1 MGPIILALLLLV
13 LFHRLV
19 CAAVRALV
27 EAFFGATAVLEERL
41 GVAIRGLTAWLG
53 QPVPP
58 EPTRALVGLFLVS
71 LTATVAYADF
81 AVLLA
86 SLGLIWP
93 TDVPPAWLAF
103 SIVAVTVAVGMLTH
117 SVVGVWA
124 RVATTVL
131 ACALIGGQGTV
142 AYVRTAQLAAVRS
155 IVDASATGG
164 DDGALVIAGGGATQ
178 SAESMVT
185 PSAVSAQ
192 PDRLGPAMAAGI
204 AVILCLSQIAAAW
217 GAISFA
223 GGVLTWVVS
232 FPALLA
238 LGIPWIV
245 LRMLSASGLLGGLRL
260 VLDALAA
267 TLESAEQI
275 PAKIAPFP
283 WTDASLR
290 RRLDWKR
297 RVLLAG
303 LQEKEDSD
311 TGRLRASVEQELRDA
326 EIDGFREFTTEY
338 ARQRRI
344 FLHDLLQEA
353 FNSARGNLE
362 HVPDSIVRMWFW
374 PLDKAWHLMTIVG
387 GEARFPAH
395 KAPSKNLGS
404 SKNEVER

>member
-19 CAAVRALV
+19 CAAARALV
-27 EAFFGATAVLEERL
+27 EAFFGAAAVLEERFC
-41 GVAIRGLTAWLG
+41 VAILDLTAWLG

-58 EPTRALVGLFLVS
+58 EPTRALVGLFLVA

-93 TDVPPAWLAF
+93 TDAPPAWLAF
-103 SIVAVTVAVGMLTH
+103 SIVAVTVAVGVLTH

-124 RVATTVL
+124 RVATTIL

-155 IVDASATGG
+155 IVDASATVG
-164 DDGALVIAGGGATQ
+164 DDGTLVIAGGSA
-178 SAESMVT
+178 AESMVN

-238 LGIPWIV
+238 LGFPWIV
-245 LRMLSASGLLGGLRL
+245 LRILSASGLLGGLRL

-283 WTDASLR
+283 
-290 RRLDWKR
+290 
-297 RVLLAG
+297 
-303 LQEKEDSD
+303 
-311 TGRLRASVEQELRDA
+311 
-326 EIDGFREFTTEY
+326 
-338 ARQRRI
+338 
-344 FLHDLLQEA
+344 
-353 FNSARGNLE
+353 
-362 HVPDSIVRMWFW
+362 
-374 PLDKAWHLMTIVG
+374 
-387 GEARFPAH
+387 
-395 KAPSKNLGS
+395 
-404 SKNEVER
+404 